1 MSQIML
7 INRVKIYTTI
17 QSKEIH
23 QKPILNSDSI
33 SYENL
38 GSKFSSICCILNCPS
53 PLSES
58 KDYKTLTK
66 VFKKLMMNIEN
77 IYVINL
83 NNSKSNNFI
92 HFIHEFNFSKIF
104 IFGEDALMNNLPVA
118 LEKLKSTTY
127 EMQQILLME
136 NLNTLTTSKDEN
148 LKAKC
153 WDSIQNFY
161 KQ

>member
-1 MSQIML
+1 MFSQILNSENLYYLRLVLGFFVILMSQFMPQIML

-17 QSKEIH
+17 QSQEVP

-38 GSKFSSICCILNCPS
+38 GNKFSSICCILNCTS

-77 IYVINL
+77 VYVINI

-104 IFGEDALMNNLPVA
+104 IFGEDALMNNLPV
-118 LEKLKSTTY
+118 S
-127 EMQQILLME
+127 
-136 NLNTLTTSKDEN
+136 SR
-148 LKAKC
+148 KAKIYLHMKC
-153 WDSIQNFY
+153 SIY
-161 KQ
+161 C